1 MELNRAWLREQ
12 SENRNFKKLIAALCA
27 AEILL
32 TVEFFAL
39 SYGTLKIVRYLI
51 LLAAMFFIAWI
62 DQHNR
67 KIPNRLLLWTLT
79 VRVILLAIE
88 WTLYPG
94 VGLVLFISAL
104 TGLVLGGGLFLLA
117 HFLSRGG
124 VGMGDVKLFA
134 VIGAYMGGGSIMAVV
149 FLTAV
154 VSAAYSLVML
164 ARKKMKLKEEIP
176 FAPFALIGLAAAMA
190 LGM

>member
-1 MELNRAWLREQ
+1 MEINRAWLREQ
-12 SENRNFKKLIAALCA
+12 SENQNFKKLIAALCV

-39 SYGTLKIVRYLI
+39 SYGILKIARYLF
-51 LLAAMFFIAWI
+51 LLAVMFFIAWI

-79 VRVILLAIE
+79 VRVILLAAE
-88 WTLYPG
+88 WILYPG
-94 VGLVLFISAL
+94 IGLVLFISAL

-124 VGMGDVKLFA
+124 VGMGDVKLFV
-134 VIGAYMGGGSIMAVV
+134 VIGAYVGGGSIMAVV

-154 VSAAYSLVML
+154 VSAVYSLVML
-164 ARKKMKLKEEIP
+164 ARKKIKLKEEIP
-176 FAPFALIGLAAAMA
+176 FAPFALVGLAVAMA

>member
-1 MELNRAWLREQ
+1 MEINRAWLREQ
-12 SENRNFKKLIAALCA
+12 SENQNFKKLIAALCV

-32 TVEFFAL
+32 AVEFFAL
-39 SYGTLKIVRYLI
+39 SYGILKIARYLF
-51 LLAAMFFIAWI
+51 LLAVMFFIAWI

-79 VRVILLAIE
+79 VRVILLAAE
-88 WTLYPG
+88 WILYPG
-94 VGLVLFISAL
+94 IGLVLFISAL

-124 VGMGDVKLFA
+124 VGMGDVKLFV
-134 VIGAYMGGGSIMAVV
+134 VIGAYVGGGSIMAVV

-154 VSAAYSLVML
+154 VSAVYSLVML
-164 ARKKMKLKEEIP
+164 ARKKIKLKEEIP
-176 FAPFALIGLAAAMA
+176 FAPFALVGLAVAMA